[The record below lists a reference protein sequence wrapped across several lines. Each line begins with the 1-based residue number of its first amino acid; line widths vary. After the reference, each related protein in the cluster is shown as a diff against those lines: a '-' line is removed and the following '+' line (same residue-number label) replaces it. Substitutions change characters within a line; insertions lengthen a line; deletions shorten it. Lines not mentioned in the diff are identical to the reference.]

1 MSEDHILIH
10 IMLDDVAVK
19 KMSRQAK
26 NYYSLHNIPKGKFYI
41 CQHIWHHWFG
51 LETKFNRTEI
61 FTQNITFS
69 ILTLVFK
76 RTCLILL
83 IHLKKDM
90 NNERGMHTIVQKM
103 DLDVSSEEVLI
114 VVVDTKQ
121 AKQWVTLWFIDWT
134 YQLRNQWYYTTRRYE
149 CVYIDLQ

>member
-1 MSEDHILIH
+1 
-10 IMLDDVAVK
+10 
-19 KMSRQAK
+19 
-26 NYYSLHNIPKGKFYI
+26 
-41 CQHIWHHWFG
+41 
-51 LETKFNRTEI
+51 
-61 FTQNITFS
+61 
-69 ILTLVFK
+69 
-76 RTCLILL
+76 
-83 IHLKKDM
+83 
-90 NNERGMHTIVQKM
+90 MHTIVQKM

>member
-1 MSEDHILIH
+1 MYILNTNYHNTLKIAISQIYSCSLFINSHCDYISIDMSEDHILIH

-61 FTQNITFS
+61 HTKYNVFYTYLGIQTSMLPFTHTS
-69 ILTLVFK
+69 
-76 RTCLILL
+76 
-83 IHLKKDM
+83 KKDM
-90 NNERGMHTIVQKM
+90 NNERGMHTIVRKM
-103 DLDVSSEEVLI
+103 DLDVS
-114 VVVDTKQ
+114 
-121 AKQWVTLWFIDWT
+121 
-134 YQLRNQWYYTTRRYE
+134 
-149 CVYIDLQ
+149 

>member
-51 LETKFNRTEI
+51 LETEFNRTKI
-61 FTQNITFS
+61 HTKYNVFHTYLGIQTNMPHFTHTSKN
-69 ILTLVFK
+69 
-76 RTCLILL
+76 
-83 IHLKKDM
+83 DM

-103 DLDVSSEEVLI
+103 DLDVS
-114 VVVDTKQ
+114 
-121 AKQWVTLWFIDWT
+121 
-134 YQLRNQWYYTTRRYE
+134 
-149 CVYIDLQ
+149 